1 MLKKDTFFIKYRIE
15 MVIIFK
21 KSIIKQKTACL
32 YLNFKEKNQLAFL
45 IIHKCWIKNKIIK
58 TVATC

>member
-21 KSIIKQKTACL
+21 KSIIKQKAACL
-32 YLNFKEKNQLAFL
+32 YINFKEEN
-45 IIHKCWIKNKIIK
+45 
-58 TVATC
+58 